1 MSYKIADAT
10 DIPRF
15 AEGTV
20 LTGRF
25 SKRAYRVTCL
35 IGIGANGAV
44 YLVTDDEKQRYAL
57 KVSAQASAL
66 AVECDR
72 LRTMADISREL
83 HVSPDVVE
91 LDDVYFAHAYWP
103 VLVMTYIDGEA
114 LDEWIKTK
122 ANLQQFPI
130 VLEQL
135 VTMLERLHDAGLAY
149 CDIKPSNFLI
159 EKTSGRLT
167 MIDFGGVTVIGQAVK
182 EFTEPFDRAWWGFGS
197 RKADVHYDLFAVCML
212 AVHLLRPIPKHDLKR
227 LATAH
232 PRERR
237 AYVANQMSMPG
248 PHLDLLDRLSF
259 VLTNDCTS
267 RDVLRMLQAY
277 LRSTQRTVPSY
288 ALAGSTRK
296 SRRRWDSTDYG
307 LLAAVIVFAS
317 SLVGILVVSR

>member
-10 DIPRF
+10 DIPSL

-25 SKRAYRVTCL
+25 AKRAYRVEHL

-44 YLVTDDEKQRYAL
+44 YLVTDDEAKRYAL

-72 LRTMADISREL
+72 LRTMASISRDL
-83 HVSPDVVE
+83 NVSPDVVA
-91 LDDVYFAHAYWP
+91 LDDVYFANAFWP
-103 VLVMTYIDGEA
+103 VLVMTYIDGVA
-114 LDEWIKTK
+114 LDEWMKTK
-122 ANLQQFPI
+122 ENLQQFPM

-135 VTMLERLHDAGLAY
+135 VTMLTRLHDAGFAY
-149 CDIKPSNFLI
+149 CDVKPANFLI
-159 EKTSGRLT
+159 EKTSRRLT

-212 AVHLLRPIPKHDLKR
+212 ALHLLRPIPKHDLKR

-237 AYVANQMSMPG
+237 AYVTNQMSVPG
-248 PHLDLLDRLSF
+248 PHLELLDRLSR
-259 VLTNDCTS
+259 VLTDACPS
-267 RDVLRMLQAY
+267 RDVLLMIQAY
-277 LRSTQRTVPSY
+277 LRSIQSATPSY
-288 ALAGSTRK
+288 AHAGSVR
-296 SRRRWDSTDYG
+296 SARRRWDSTDYG